1 MTIVLPGDVVSMAST
16 SAVKLGPGLLPT
28 PNNNSNSNPSLT
40 AIRSGALGHIDPSST
55 TSAAPKKKDAE
66 QVFWIET
73 NTNRYVP
80 APNDA
85 VITQI
90 TNRSAESYTTT
101 LFSAHS
107 ATLPA
112 LSFEGATKR
121 HKPNLGIGA
130 LVYAKVVSADRF
142 TDPELTCVNS
152 VTGKADGF
160 GQLKVTDQRGERNG
174 HAHLFHCSIGLAR
187 SLLRPKHGL
196 LKEVATYFPFEAAI
210 GANGAVWVRANHV
223 KHVIA
228 VGKVLQAADSDITSH
243 SSFLNPSK
251 NGGEQMVMDDG
262 EHVDAD
268 QVLKCR
274 ASNLDAKKIKSLVQ
288 EYL

>member
-152 VTGKADGF
+152 VTGKADG
-160 GQLKVTDQRGERNG
+160 
-174 HAHLFHCSIGLAR
+174 
-187 SLLRPKHGL
+187 LLRPKHGL